1 MNSFCQMFEIR
12 VLVEIKQKIFFN
24 EPVLEQKVKDRKV

>member
-1 MNSFCQMFEIR
+1 MAMTSYCQMSKIG

-24 EPVLEQKVKDRKV
+24 DPALE